1 MPEKD
6 SHCSYCGQPFA
17 PDQPWP
23 RHCAACGQVTYRNPT
38 PVAVVLLPV
47 DSGLVVIRRGSGNER
62 GVGQLGLPGGYL
74 DYNETWQAGAARELF
89 EETGLTIEPEELR
102 EVRVLSGGH
111 ATVLIFGLARPR
123 ALAELPPFQ
132 PNSEATERLIISR
145 PVPLTFDT
153 HTLVVR
159 EYFEGRF
166 TS

>member
-1 MPEKD
+1 MPEKN

-23 RHCAACGQVTYRNPT
+23 RRCAACGQVTYRNPT

-47 DSGLVVIRRGSGNER
+47 DGGLVVIRRGSGNER
-62 GVGQLGLPGGYL
+62 GVGQLSLPGGFI

-89 EETGLTIEPEELR
+89 EETGVTIGSEELQ

-123 ALAELPPFQ
+123 TLAALPPFQ
-132 PNSEATERLIISR
+132 LNSEATERLIIHH
-145 PVPLTFDT
+145 PVALAFDT
-153 HTLVVR
+153 HTQVVR

-166 TS
+166 TV